1 MLGRFNKHGVHGACA
16 FGTSG
21 WGWKFLTK

>member
-21 WGWKFLTK
+21 WGWEFLTK